1 MHLDINACYQ
11 AMKAH
16 DTRFDGR
23 FFVGVSSTH
32 IYCRPICRV
41 RLPQQKNCT
50 FHPSA
55 AAAEAAGFRPCLRCR
70 PELAPGF
77 AATEASAKLARTAA
91 RMIEDGVANDIDLSL
106 VAQKIG
112 VTDRHLRRI
121 FSEEFGVSPV
131 QYAQTHRLL
140 LAKRL
145 LTDTSLPV
153 AEVAFASGFS
163 SVRRM
168 NTLFAERYGFSPTRL
183 RKDGKENDAP
193 DQTDALT
200 FVLPYRPPYDWTR
213 LLAFFEMR
221 AIPGVESVAEGA
233 YRRVI
238 RVDGDAQIGWLE
250 VSHLPKRNA
259 LQLRFSSRL
268 ASSTQAVLSR
278 TKQVFDV
285 AADPQEIAAALGEL
299 AAGAHGLRLPG
310 AFDGFELAMRAI
322 LGQQVTVK
330 AARTLATRFVDAF
343 GEPVV
348 TPFSALTRAFPVPSR
363 VADLTRDDIGRL
375 GIVGARAEAMIA
387 IARWVCGSS
396 VSPRRGR
403 ACPGEGRGASG
414 EGLTLRSNLESGAA
428 SLTPTL
434 SPGEREQNG
443 AVNKLT
449 PNADPATTITELRA
463 IKGIG
468 PWTAHYIAM
477 RALAWPDAWPPQDV
491 ALLNAMKLPNT
502 TKGQRE
508 ADAIAEAWRP
518 WRSYAV
524 LHTWRKLEKPT

>member
-1 MHLDINACYQ
+1 MHLDSTACYQ

-23 FFVGVSSTH
+23 FFVGVSSTR

-41 RLPQQKNCT
+41 RMPQQKNCT

-106 VAQKIG
+106 VAEKIG

-145 LTDTSLPV
+145 LTDTLLPV
-153 AEVAFASGFS
+153 ADVAFASGFS

-168 NTLFAERYGFSPTRL
+168 NALFAERYGFSPTRL
-183 RKDGKENDAP
+183 RKDGEDNDAARE
-193 DQTDALT
+193 TDALT

-221 AIPGVESVAEGA
+221 AIPGVESVAGGV

-238 RVDGDAQIGWLE
+238 RVDSDVASAKADWLE
-250 VSHLPKRNA
+250 VSHLPKRDG
-259 LQLRFSSRL
+259 LQLRFSSKL
-268 ASSTQAVLSR
+268 ANSTQAVLSR

-285 AADPQEIAAALGEL
+285 AADPQEIALALGEL

-343 GEPVV
+343 GEPIA
-348 TPFSALTRAFPVPSR
+348 TPFADLKRTFPIASK
-363 VADLTRDDIGRL
+363 VAALTRDDIGRL

-387 IARWVCGSS
+387 IAK
-396 VSPRRGR
+396 
-403 ACPGEGRGASG
+403 
-414 EGLTLRSNLESGAA
+414 AA
-428 SLTPTL
+428 SSKALVLT
-434 SPGEREQNG
+434 GG
-443 AVNKLT
+443 AEPMQAIESLC
-449 PNADPATTITELRA
+449 A

-491 ALLNAMKLPNT
+491 ALLNAMNLPNT
-502 TKGQRE
+502 AKGQRE
-508 ADAIAEAWRP
+508 ADVIAESWRP

-524 LHTWRKLEKPT
+524 LHTWRKLEKTT

>member
-1 MHLDINACYQ
+1 MHLDTTACYH

-91 RMIEDGVANDIDLSL
+91 RMIEDGVANDVDLPL

-131 QYAQTHRLL
+131 EYAQTHRLL

-145 LTDTSLPV
+145 LTDTSLSV
-153 AEVAFASGFS
+153 AAVAFASGFS

-168 NTLFAERYGFSPTRL
+168 NTLFAERYRFSPTRL
-183 RKDGKENDAP
+183 RNDCKENDAP
-193 DQTDALT
+193 DQADALT
-200 FVLPYRPPYDWTR
+200 FVLPYRPPYDWAR
-213 LLAFFEMR
+213 VLAFFEMR
-221 AIPGVESVAEGA
+221 AIPGVESVADGA
-233 YRRVI
+233 YRRVM
-238 RVDGDAQIGWLE
+238 RVEGGAGMSKADWLE
-250 VSHLPKRNA
+250 VSHLPKKNA
-259 LQLRFSSRL
+259 LQLRFSSKL

-299 AAGAHGLRLPG
+299 AEGAHGLRLPG

-330 AARTLATRFVDAF
+330 AARTLATRFVEAF
-343 GEPVV
+343 GEPVM
-348 TPFSALTRAFPVPSR
+348 TPFAALTRAFPLALT
-363 VADLTRDDIGRL
+363 VAQLSRDDIGRL

-387 IARWVCGSS
+387 IARLVCGT
-396 VSPRRGR
+396 GD
-403 ACPGEGRGASG
+403 
-414 EGLTLRSNLESGAA
+414 LAA
-428 SLTPTL
+428 NSTTLTPTPAHASAL
-434 SPGEREQNG
+434 VHQRTREREQSNERH
-443 AVNKLT
+443 ALA
-449 PNADPATTITELRA
+449 PNADPAQAIAALVA

-491 ALLNAMKLPNT
+491 ALLNAMNLPNT
-502 TKGQRE
+502 AKGQRE

>member
-1 MHLDINACYQ
+1 MHLDTTACYQ

-41 RLPQQKNCT
+41 RLPMQKNCT

-91 RMIEDGVANDIDLSL
+91 RMIEDGVANDVDLSS

-145 LTDTSLPV
+145 LTDTRLAV

-183 RKDGKENDAP
+183 RKEGKENDAP

-200 FVLPYRPPYDWTR
+200 FVLPYRPPYDWAR
-213 LLAFFEMR
+213 VLAFFEMR
-221 AIPGVESVAEGA
+221 AIPGVESVADGA

-238 RVDGDAQIGWLE
+238 RVADARIGWLE
-250 VSHLPKRNA
+250 VSDLPKRNA
-259 LQLRFSSRL
+259 LQLHFSSQL

-285 AADPQEIAAALGEL
+285 AADPQEIALALGEL
-299 AAGAHGLRLPG
+299 ATGAHGLRLPG

-343 GEPVV
+343 GEPVE
-348 TPFSALTRAFPVPSR
+348 TPFAALTRAFPLPAK
-363 VADLTRDDIGRL
+363 VATLTRDDIGRL

-387 IARWVCGSS
+387 IAQAVSS
-396 VSPRRGR
+396 TALVL
-403 ACPGEGRGASG
+403 SG
-414 EGLTLRSNLESGAA
+414 G
-428 SLTPTL
+428 
-434 SPGEREQNG
+434 
-443 AVNKLT
+443 
-449 PNADPATTITELRA
+449 TEPVQAIEALRA

-491 ALLNAMKLPNT
+491 ALLNAMNLPNT
-502 TKGQRE
+502 AKGQRE
-508 ADAIAEAWRP
+508 ADVMAEAWRP

-524 LHTWRKLEKPT
+524 LHTWRKLEKAE

>member
-1 MHLDINACYQ
+1 MQFTHLTPNACYQ

-41 RLPQQKNCT
+41 RMPQQKNCT

-55 AAAEAAGFRPCLRCR
+55 AAAEAAGFRPCLKCR

-77 AATEASAKLARTAA
+77 AATEASAKLARAAA
-91 RMIEDGVANDIDLSL
+91 RMIEDGVANDVDLAH
-106 VAQKIG
+106 VAGRVG

-121 FSEEFGVSPV
+121 FAEEFGVSPV

-145 LTDTSLPV
+145 LTDTALPV
-153 AEVAFASGFS
+153 ADIAFASGFS

-168 NTLFAERYGFSPTRL
+168 NALFAERYRFSPTRL
-183 RKDGKENDAP
+183 RKEGRQGETENAEAGELDS
-193 DQTDALT
+193 LT
-200 FVLPYRPPYDWTR
+200 FVLPYRPPYDWQR
-213 LLAFFEMR
+213 VLVFFEMR
-221 AIPGVESVAEGA
+221 AVPGVETIADGI
-233 YRRVI
+233 YRRVV
-238 RVDGDAQIGWLE
+238 RVEGTTPTAGWLE

-259 LQLRFSSRL
+259 LQLRFTAAL
-268 ASSTQAVLSR
+268 AQATQSVLSH

-285 AADPQEIAAALGEL
+285 AADPQEISTALGEL
-299 AAGAHGLRLPG
+299 AKGAHGLRLPG
-310 AFDGFELAMRAI
+310 AFDGFELALRAI

-343 GEPVV
+343 GEAIA
-348 TPFSALTRAFPVPSR
+348 TPFADLTRTFPTPAR
-363 VADLTRDDIGRL
+363 VAQLTRDDIGRL
-375 GIVGARAEAMIA
+375 GIVGQRAEAMIA
-387 IARWVCGSS
+387 IAQAVTSGKLILS
-396 VSPRRGR
+396 G
-403 ACPGEGRGASG
+403 GAEPSQ
-414 EGLTLRSNLESGAA
+414 TIDALRE
-428 SLTPTL
+428 
-434 SPGEREQNG
+434 
-443 AVNKLT
+443 
-449 PNADPATTITELRA
+449 

-491 ALLNAMKLPNT
+491 ALLNAMNLPNT
-502 TKGQRE
+502 AKGQRE
-508 ADAIAEAWRP
+508 ADVIAEAWRP

-524 LHTWRKLEKPT
+524 LHTWRKLENVPAKAKV

>member
-1 MHLDINACYQ
+1 MHLDTSACYQ

-41 RLPQQKNCT
+41 RLPKQQNCG
-50 FHPSA
+50 FFPSA

-91 RMIEDGVANDIDLSL
+91 RMIEDGVANDVDLPL
-106 VAQKIG
+106 VARRIG

-121 FSEEFGVSPV
+121 FTDEFGVSPV

-153 AEVAFASGFS
+153 ADIAFASGFS

-168 NTLFAERYGFSPTRL
+168 NALFTERYRLSPTHL
-183 RKDGKENDAP
+183 RKEGRGSAASG
-193 DQTDALT
+193 TDALT
-200 FVLPYRPPYDWTR
+200 FVLPYRPPYDWAR
-213 LLAFFEMR
+213 LLAFFGAR
-221 AIPGVESVAEGA
+221 AVPRVESVSDGV

-238 RVDGDAQIGWLE
+238 READAAGLVRTGWLE
-250 VSHLPKRNA
+250 VTDLPARQA
-259 LQLRFSSRL
+259 LQMRFASGL
-268 ASSTQAVLSR
+268 ANATQAILSR

-285 AADPQEIAAALGEL
+285 AADPLEITAALGDT
-299 AAGAHGLRLPG
+299 AAGAPGLRLPG
-310 AFDGFELAMRAI
+310 AYDGFELAMRAI

-330 AARTLATRFVDAF
+330 AARTLATRFVNAF
-343 GEPVV
+343 GETAV
-348 TPFSALTRAFPVPSR
+348 TPFETLTRVFPLPAR
-363 VADLTRDDIGRL
+363 VAELTRDDIGRL

-387 IARWVCGSS
+387 VARAVTSGILVLGNNAEPTQTIA
-396 VSPRRGR
+396 
-403 ACPGEGRGASG
+403 A
-414 EGLTLRSNLESGAA
+414 LT
-428 SLTPTL
+428 
-434 SPGEREQNG
+434 
-443 AVNKLT
+443 
-449 PNADPATTITELRA
+449 A
-463 IKGIG
+463 IRGIG

-491 ALLNAMKLPNT
+491 ALLNALGLPNT
-502 TKGQRE
+502 SRGQRT
-508 ADAIAEAWRP
+508 ADALAEAWRP

-524 LHTWRKLEKPT
+524 LHTWRKLEKVE

>member
-1 MHLDINACYQ
+1 MHLDTTACYQ

-41 RLPQQKNCT
+41 RMPQQKNCS

-55 AAAEAAGFRPCLRCR
+55 AAAEAAGFRPCLKCR

-77 AATEASAKLARTAA
+77 AATEASAKLARAAA
-91 RMIEDGVANDIDLSL
+91 RMIEDGVANDVDLAR
-106 VAQKIG
+106 VAERVG

-121 FSEEFGVSPV
+121 FAEEFGVSPV

-145 LTDTSLPV
+145 LTDTALPV
-153 AEVAFASGFS
+153 ADIAFASGFS

-168 NTLFAERYGFSPTRL
+168 NALFAERYRFSPTRL
-183 RKDGKENDAP
+183 RKEGRDGE
-193 DQTDALT
+193 TDNAKAGELDSLT
-200 FVLPYRPPYDWTR
+200 FVLPYRPPYDWQR
-213 LLAFFEMR
+213 VLAFFEMR
-221 AIPGVESVAEGA
+221 AVPGVETIADGI
-233 YRRVI
+233 YRRVV
-238 RVDGDAQIGWLE
+238 RVEGTTPTAGWLE

-259 LQLRFSSRL
+259 LQLRFTAAL
-268 ASSTQAVLSR
+268 AQATQSVLSR

-285 AADPQEIAAALGEL
+285 AADPQEISAALGEL
-299 AAGAHGLRLPG
+299 AGGAHGLRLPG
-310 AFDGFELAMRAI
+310 AFDGFELALRAI

-343 GEPVV
+343 GEAIA
-348 TPFSALTRAFPVPSR
+348 TPFADLTRTFPTPAR
-363 VADLTRDDIGRL
+363 VAQVTRDDIGRL
-375 GIVGARAEAMIA
+375 GIVGQRAEAMIA
-387 IARWVCGSS
+387 IAQAVTSGQLILAGSAEPS
-396 VSPRRGR
+396 QTID
-403 ACPGEGRGASG
+403 A
-414 EGLTLRSNLESGAA
+414 LRE
-428 SLTPTL
+428 
-434 SPGEREQNG
+434 
-443 AVNKLT
+443 
-449 PNADPATTITELRA
+449 

-491 ALLNAMKLPNT
+491 ALLNAMNLPNT
-502 TKGQRE
+502 VKGQRE
-508 ADAIAEAWRP
+508 ADVIAQAWRP

-524 LHTWRKLEKPT
+524 LHTWRKLEKTNE

>member
-1 MHLDINACYQ
+1 MHLDSTACYQ

-23 FFVGVSSTH
+23 FFVGVSSTR

-41 RLPQQKNCT
+41 RMPQQKNCS

-106 VAQKIG
+106 VAERIG

-153 AEVAFASGFS
+153 TDVAFASGFS

-168 NTLFAERYGFSPTRL
+168 NALFAERYGFSPTRL
-183 RKDGKENDAP
+183 RKDCADNDAARE
-193 DQTDALT
+193 TDALT

-213 LLAFFEMR
+213 LLAFFETR
-221 AIPGVESVAEGA
+221 AIPGVESVAGGV

-238 RVDGDAQIGWLE
+238 RVDSDAATAKADWLE

-259 LQLRFSSRL
+259 LQLRFSSKL

-285 AADPQEIAAALGEL
+285 AADPQEIALALGDL

-330 AARTLATRFVDAF
+330 AARTLATRFVDAY
-343 GEPVV
+343 GESIA
-348 TPFSALTRAFPVPSR
+348 TPFADLTRTFPPASK
-363 VADLTRDDIGRL
+363 VAMLTRDDIGRL
-375 GIVGARAEAMIA
+375 GIVGVRAEAMIA
-387 IARWVCGSS
+387 IAQAITAKALVLS
-396 VSPRRGR
+396 
-403 ACPGEGRGASG
+403 
-414 EGLTLRSNLESGAA
+414 SGAEA
-428 SLTPTL
+428 TSAIESLC
-434 SPGEREQNG
+434 
-443 AVNKLT
+443 AV
-449 PNADPATTITELRA
+449 R
-463 IKGIG
+463 GIG
-468 PWTAHYIAM
+468 PWTAHYVAM

-491 ALLNAMKLPNT
+491 ALLNAMNLPNT
-502 TKGQRE
+502 AKGQRE

-524 LHTWRKLEKPT
+524 LHTWRKLEKTT

>member
-1 MHLDINACYQ
+1 
-11 AMKAH
+11 MKAH

-41 RLPQQKNCT
+41 RMPLQKNCG
-50 FHPSA
+50 FYPSA
-55 AAAEAAGFRPCLRCR
+55 AAAEAAGFRPCLKCR

-77 AATEASAKLARTAA
+77 AATEAGAKLARAAA
-91 RMIEDGVANDIDLSL
+91 RMIEDGVANDVDLAR
-106 VAQKIG
+106 VAERVG

-121 FSEEFGVSPV
+121 FAEQFGVSPV

-145 LTDTSLPV
+145 LTDTTLPV
-153 AEVAFASGFS
+153 ADIAFASGFS

-168 NTLFAERYGFSPTRL
+168 NALFAERYRFSPTRL
-183 RKDGKENDAP
+183 RKEGRDDEALVEL
-193 DQTDALT
+193 DALT
-200 FVLPYRPPYDWTR
+200 FVLPYRPPYDWQR
-213 LLAFFEMR
+213 VLAFFEMR
-221 AIPGVESVAEGA
+221 AVPGVETIADGI

-238 RVDGDAQIGWLE
+238 RVEGAKGGAGITGWLE
-250 VSHLPKRNA
+250 LSHLPKRNA
-259 LQLRFSSRL
+259 LQLRFTAAL
-268 ASSTQAVLSR
+268 AQATQSVLSR

-285 AADPQEIAAALGEL
+285 AADPQEISVALGEL
-299 AAGAHGLRLPG
+299 AEGAHGLRLPG
-310 AFDGFELAMRAI
+310 AFDGFELALRAI

-343 GEPVV
+343 GEAIA
-348 TPFSALTRAFPVPSR
+348 TPFADLTRTFPTPAR
-363 VADLTRDDIGRL
+363 VAQLTRDDIGRL

-387 IARWVCGSS
+387 IAQGVTSGKLILGGSAEPS
-396 VSPRRGR
+396 QTIE
-403 ACPGEGRGASG
+403 A
-414 EGLTLRSNLESGAA
+414 LRE
-428 SLTPTL
+428 
-434 SPGEREQNG
+434 
-443 AVNKLT
+443 
-449 PNADPATTITELRA
+449 

-491 ALLNAMKLPNT
+491 ALLNAMNLPNT
-502 TKGQRE
+502 AKGQRD
-508 ADAIAEAWRP
+508 ADVIAEAWRP

-524 LHTWRKLEKPT
+524 LHTWRKLEKIKE

>member
-1 MHLDINACYQ
+1 MHLDSTACYQ

-23 FFVGVSSTH
+23 FFVGVSSTR

-41 RLPQQKNCT
+41 RMPQQKNCT

-106 VAQKIG
+106 VAERIG

-153 AEVAFASGFS
+153 TDVAFASGFS

-168 NTLFAERYGFSPTRL
+168 NALFAERYGFSPTRL
-183 RKDGKENDAP
+183 RKDCADNDAARE
-193 DQTDALT
+193 TDALT

-213 LLAFFEMR
+213 LLAFFETR
-221 AIPGVESVAEGA
+221 AIPGVESVAGGV

-238 RVDGDAQIGWLE
+238 RVDSDAATAKADWLE

-259 LQLRFSSRL
+259 LQLRFSSKL

-285 AADPQEIAAALGEL
+285 AADPQEIALALGDL

-330 AARTLATRFVDAF
+330 AARTLATRFVDAY
-343 GEPVV
+343 GESIA
-348 TPFSALTRAFPVPSR
+348 TPFADLTRTFPPASK
-363 VADLTRDDIGRL
+363 VATLTRDDIGRL
-375 GIVGARAEAMIA
+375 GIVGVRAEAMIA
-387 IARWVCGSS
+387 IAQAITAKALVLS
-396 VSPRRGR
+396 
-403 ACPGEGRGASG
+403 
-414 EGLTLRSNLESGAA
+414 SGAEA
-428 SLTPTL
+428 TSAIESLC
-434 SPGEREQNG
+434 
-443 AVNKLT
+443 AV
-449 PNADPATTITELRA
+449 R
-463 IKGIG
+463 GIG
-468 PWTAHYIAM
+468 PWTAHYVAM

-491 ALLNAMKLPNT
+491 ALLNAMNLPNT
-502 TKGQRE
+502 AKGQRE

-524 LHTWRKLEKPT
+524 LHTWRKLEKTT

>member
-1 MHLDINACYQ
+1 MQFVHFSHLTPNACYQ
-11 AMKAH
+11 ALKAH

-41 RLPQQKNCT
+41 RMPMQKNCG
-50 FHPSA
+50 FYPSA
-55 AAAEAAGFRPCLRCR
+55 AAAEAAGFRPCLKCR

-77 AATEASAKLARTAA
+77 AATEAGAKLARAA
-91 RMIEDGVANDIDLSL
+91 ALLIEDGVANDVDLAG
-106 VAQKIG
+106 VAARVG

-145 LTDTSLPV
+145 LTDTTLPV
-153 AEVAFASGFS
+153 ADVAFASGFS

-168 NTLFAERYGFSPTRL
+168 NALFAERYRFSPTRL
-183 RKDGKENDAP
+183 RKEG
-193 DQTDALT
+193 QTVPEHETRQTKSGEMDSLT
-200 FVLPYRPPYDWTR
+200 FVLPYRPPYDWER
-213 LLAFFEMR
+213 VLAFFERR
-221 AIPGVESVAEGA
+221 AVPGVETHADGI
-233 YRRVI
+233 YRRMI
-238 RVDGDAQIGWLE
+238 RVDGATPMVGWLE

-259 LQLRFSSRL
+259 LQLRFSAAL
-268 ASSTQAVLSR
+268 AQATQSVLSR

-285 AADPQEIAAALGEL
+285 AADPQEISTALGAL
-299 AAGAHGLRLPG
+299 AEGAPGLRLPG
-310 AFDGFELAMRAI
+310 AFDGFELCLRAI

-343 GEPVV
+343 GAPIV
-348 TPFSALTRAFPVPSR
+348 TPFSDLTRTFPTADR
-363 VADLTRDDIGRL
+363 VAQLTRDDIARL
-375 GIVGARAEAMIA
+375 GIVGQRAEAMIA
-387 IARWVCGSS
+387 IAQAVT
-396 VSPRRGR
+396 
-403 ACPGEGRGASG
+403 SG
-414 EGLTLRSNLESGAA
+414 KLILHGTAEPAQTIDALRE
-428 SLTPTL
+428 
-434 SPGEREQNG
+434 
-443 AVNKLT
+443 
-449 PNADPATTITELRA
+449 

-491 ALLNAMKLPNT
+491 ALLNAMNLPNT
-502 TKGQRE
+502 AKGQRE
-508 ADAIAEAWRP
+508 ADVIAETWRP

-524 LHTWRKLEKPT
+524 LHTWRKLQMQSEKV

>member
-1 MHLDINACYQ
+1 MYLESSACYQ

-23 FFVGVSSTH
+23 FFVGVTSTR

-91 RMIEDGVANDIDLSL
+91 RMIEDGVANDVDLSF

-145 LTDTSLPV
+145 LTDTALPV
-153 AEVAFASGFS
+153 ADVAFASGFS

-168 NTLFAERYGFSPTRL
+168 NALFAERYRFSPSRL

-193 DQTDALT
+193 DQTDALS
-200 FVLPYRPPYDWTR
+200 FVLPYRPPYDWARMLT
-213 LLAFFEMR
+213 FFETR

-238 RVDGDAQIGWLE
+238 RVDRTTDAPQIDWLE

-285 AADPQEIAAALGEL
+285 AADPQEIAAALGAL
-299 AAGAHGLRLPG
+299 ADGAHGLRLPG

-343 GEPVV
+343 GESVT
-348 TPFSALTRAFPVPSR
+348 TPFATLTRAFPLPSR
-363 VADLTRDDIGRL
+363 IAGLTRDDIGSL

-387 IARWVCGSS
+387 IARAV
-396 VSPRRGR
+396 VSKLLVL
-403 ACPGEGRGASG
+403 SG
-414 EGLTLRSNLESGAA
+414 GTEPKQAID
-428 SLTPTL
+428 SL
-434 SPGEREQNG
+434 Q
-443 AVNKLT
+443 
-449 PNADPATTITELRA
+449 A

-491 ALLNAMKLPNT
+491 ALLNAMNLPNT
-502 TKGQRE
+502 AKGQRE
-508 ADAIAEAWRP
+508 ADVMAEPWRP

>member
-1 MHLDINACYQ
+1 MQSAHFSSLTTNACYQ

-16 DTRFDGR
+16 DARFDGR

-41 RLPQQKNCT
+41 RMPLQKNCG
-50 FHPSA
+50 FYPSA
-55 AAAEAAGFRPCLRCR
+55 AAAEAAGFRPCLKCR

-77 AATEASAKLARTAA
+77 AATEAGAKLARAAA
-91 RMIEDGVANDIDLSL
+91 RMIEDGVANDVDLAH
-106 VAQKIG
+106 VAERVG

-145 LTDTSLPV
+145 LTDTALPV
-153 AEVAFASGFS
+153 ADIAFASGFS

-168 NTLFAERYGFSPTRL
+168 NALFAERYRFSPTRL
-183 RKDGKENDAP
+183 RKEGRDGEAVHAKAGALDS
-193 DQTDALT
+193 LT
-200 FVLPYRPPYDWTR
+200 FVLPYRPPYDWQR
-213 LLAFFEMR
+213 VLAFFEMR
-221 AIPGVESVAEGA
+221 AVPGVETIADGI

-238 RVDGDAQIGWLE
+238 CVDGAKSEVAMTGWLE

-259 LQLRFSSRL
+259 LQLRFTSAL
-268 ASSTQAVLSR
+268 AQATQSVLSR

-285 AADPQEIAAALGEL
+285 AADPQEISIALGQL
-299 AAGAHGLRLPG
+299 AEGANGLRLPG
-310 AFDGFELAMRAI
+310 AFDGFELALRAI

-343 GEPVV
+343 GEAIV
-348 TPFSALTRAFPVPSR
+348 TPFSDLKRTFPTPAR
-363 VADLTRDDIGRL
+363 VARLTRDDIGRL
-375 GIVGARAEAMIA
+375 GIVGQRAEAMIA
-387 IARWVCGSS
+387 VAQAVTSGKLILSG
-396 VSPRRGR
+396 
-403 ACPGEGRGASG
+403 GAEPSQ
-414 EGLTLRSNLESGAA
+414 TIDALRE
-428 SLTPTL
+428 
-434 SPGEREQNG
+434 
-443 AVNKLT
+443 
-449 PNADPATTITELRA
+449 

-491 ALLNAMKLPNT
+491 ALLSAMNLTNT
-502 TKGQRE
+502 AKGQRE
-508 ADAIAEAWRP
+508 ADVIAEAWRP

-524 LHTWRKLEKPT
+524 LHTWRKLEKIKV